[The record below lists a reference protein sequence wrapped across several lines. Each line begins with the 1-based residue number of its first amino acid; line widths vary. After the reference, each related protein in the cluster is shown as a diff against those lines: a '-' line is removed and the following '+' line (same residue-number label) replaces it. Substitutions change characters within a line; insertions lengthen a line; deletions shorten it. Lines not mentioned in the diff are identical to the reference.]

1 MTLRPVLIQSL
12 DHLAALMAHAP
23 PVSSSSTP
31 ATLAT
36 ATAGATRKKAPPHPP
51 SRLSQSIYFS
61 DTDRDTDS
69 DLDLEG
75 AAQGTD
81 ATKREAAE
89 GTTGRLSGP
98 PRPESELLAME
109 IETAEMYTSTIE
121 FLSLMTAFV
130 SVVCWLMQ
138 ARLKRDTSQPTTL
151 GVDIE
156 DVDMENRQPT
166 DKDCFDRLHN
176 FLLFFDDHD
185 NVLKPIQDALHSE
198 EQGSHSTHPRGTMD
212 DPTRQVGLFA
222 WHFSL
227 FSDDEDGP
235 LQQEVNL
242 IDRQA
247 LDLVHF
253 DVILNDLYSTHV
265 LAMTAKE
272 HQKDHG
278 QFYTPSNV
286 VDFMWR
292 RAIVG
297 RENLLERFVANLG
310 GVKGQ
315 GVQASTTPFE
325 SEASLVPT
333 ALDPCLG
340 VSTFLSCYVRLLIQ
354 KARQDHTDTIW
365 NSPTASRLLLAQICE
380 NIWGIELDGFAFW
393 MARCG
398 ILASLIPLVE
408 RVQELQHQQ
417 QQGLQDYQVG
427 PRETTK
433 LTRLHL
439 FRNDTLQLTVP
450 DGIHPDKAWER
461 ACILQLR
468 DPQLL
473 RFDFIVTNPPYMI
486 RKTGTFSAPDPEV
499 YDWSILETGGS
510 PSVNMSNVSPSEI
523 ESRSKHRK
531 ESISPNAPISE
542 DIVSAAEEED
552 ELEGSDSEATT
563 PDSRS
568 GSPRSSRVKASAS
581 SWSASSTSAS
591 MRLGAKGMMQAYGY
605 FIWFAAQR
613 IKPYAGVSCMITGM
627 RYRIVLILSHLL
639 RDNLVTHFFS
649 CFCYTASQWL
659 TLEFATKLR

>member
-23 PVSSSSTP
+23 SVSSSGSP
-31 ATLAT
+31 ATT
-36 ATAGATRKKAPPHPP
+36 ATAAPGAARKKAPPHPP

-61 DTDRDTDS
+61 DTERDTDS
-69 DLDLEG
+69 DPDLERG
-75 AAQGTD
+75 AQGTD
-81 ATKREAAE
+81 PRRNATE
-89 GTTGRLSGP
+89 GTTGRSSGSS
-98 PRPESELLAME
+98 RTESDLLAMD
-109 IETAEMYTSTIE
+109 IEAAEMYTSTIE

-138 ARLKRDTSQPTTL
+138 ARLKRDTSQPTNLTL
-151 GVDIE
+151 GIDVE
-156 DVDMENRQPT
+156 DVDMENRQPI
-166 DKDCFDRLHN
+166 DKDCFERLN
-176 FLLFFDDHD
+176 SFLLFFDDHD
-185 NVLKPIQDALHSE
+185 NVLKPIQDALYFE
-198 EQGSHSTHPRGTMD
+198 ERSSSHGGAHLRSTD

-227 FSDDEDGP
+227 FSGDEDGP

-247 LDLVHF
+247 LDSIHF

-297 RENLLERFVANLG
+297 RENLLERFVANLSGLQDQG
-310 GVKGQ
+310 GAN
-315 GVQASTTPFE
+315 QASKTSGASE
-325 SEASLVPT
+325 SSLVPT

-340 VSTFLSCYVRLLIQ
+340 VSTFLSCYIRLLIQ
-354 KARQDHTDTIW
+354 QARQDHTDTIW

-408 RVQELQHQQ
+408 RVQELQYLQ
-417 QQGLQDYQVG
+417 QQGLHYRTG
-427 PRETTK
+427 EEITK
-433 LTRLHL
+433 LNRLHL

-450 DGIHPDKAWER
+450 DGVHPDNVWER
-461 ACILQLR
+461 TCILQLR

-510 PSVNMSNVSPSEI
+510 PTVNISNISPSETG
-523 ESRSKHRK
+523 SRSKPRRG
-531 ESISPNAPISE
+531 SISPNPPVNE
-542 DIVSAAEEED
+542 ETVSAAEEED
-552 ELEGSDSEATT
+552 ELEESDSEVTT
-563 PDSRS
+563 PGSTS
-568 GSPRSSRVKASAS
+568 TESPRLSRIKASQS
-581 SWSASSTSAS
+581 PSWSASSASAS

-627 RYRIVLILSHLL
+627 
-639 RDNLVTHFFS
+639 
-649 CFCYTASQWL
+649 W
-659 TLEFATKLR
+659 

>member
-23 PVSSSSTP
+23 SVSSSSTP

-36 ATAGATRKKAPPHPP
+36 ATPGAMRKKAPPHPP

-75 AAQGTD
+75 VTQGTD
-81 ATKREAAE
+81 ATRREGTE
-89 GTTGRLSGP
+89 GTTGRTSGP

-138 ARLKRDTSQPTTL
+138 ARLKRNTSQPTTL

-166 DKDCFDRLHN
+166 DKDCFDRLHS

-198 EQGSHSTHPRGTMD
+198 EQGSHSTTHPRGAMD

-227 FSDDEDGP
+227 FSGDEDGP

-247 LDLVHF
+247 LDSIHF

-310 GVKGQ
+310 GAKGQ
-315 GVQASTTPFE
+315 GMQASMALVE
-325 SEASLVPT
+325 SDASLVPT

-354 KARQDHTDTIW
+354 KARQDHTETIW
-365 NSPTASRLLLAQICE
+365 NSPIASRLLLAQICE

-408 RVQELQHQQ
+408 RVQELQLQHQQ
-417 QQGLQDYQVG
+417 GPQAYQGG
-427 PRETTK
+427 RRETTK

-450 DGIHPDKAWER
+450 DGVHPDKAWEQ

-510 PSVNMSNVSPSEI
+510 PTAIMSNVSPSETG
-523 ESRSKHRK
+523 SRSKPRRG
-531 ESISPNAPISE
+531 SISPNPPVNE
-542 DIVSAAEEED
+542 DVISAAEEED

-568 GSPRSSRVKASAS
+568 GSPRSSRVKASSS
-581 SWSASSTSAS
+581 SWPSSSASAS

-627 RYRIVLILSHLL
+627 RYRIVLISHIL
-639 RDNLVTHFFS
+639 RDHLVTRCFS
-649 CFCYTASQWL
+649 
-659 TLEFATKLR
+659 